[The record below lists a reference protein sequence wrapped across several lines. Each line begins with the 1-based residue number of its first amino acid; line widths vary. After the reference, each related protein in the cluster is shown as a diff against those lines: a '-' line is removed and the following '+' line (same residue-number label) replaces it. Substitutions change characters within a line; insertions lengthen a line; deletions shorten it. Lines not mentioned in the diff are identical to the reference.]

1 MKNEQKAEVKIKV
14 GNQEVNISVPENDLR
29 HLFDLSRISKASGQN
44 PFTVAARLCRG
55 WDFLLAL
62 ATEPRSYNKK

>member
-1 MKNEQKAEVKIKV
+1 MKNKNTAEVKIKV
-14 GNQEVNISVPENDLR
+14 GIQEVNISVPENELR
-29 HLFDLSRISKASGQN
+29 HLFDLSRISKAAGQN